1 MNESPIGILLEI
13 MMGTAYPSPSPRVMS
28 KCSLLSLQ
36 DPGFMEP
43 EASATQ
49 WALPRK
55 KKNGHK
61 NKHRAS
67 EGPVQAK
74 DPEFIL
80 HELHGDTIGCPGWFR
95 EAKRLAQH

>member
-1 MNESPIGILLEI
+1 
-13 MMGTAYPSPSPRVMS
+13 MS

-36 DPGFMEP
+36 DPGFMGP
-43 EASATQ
+43 EASAIQ
-49 WALPRK
+49 RVLPRK

-67 EGPVQAK
+67 EEPVEAK

-80 HELHGDTIGCPGWFR
+80 HELHGDTIECPGWFR
-95 EAKRLAQH
+95 E

>member
-1 MNESPIGILLEI
+1 
-13 MMGTAYPSPSPRVMS
+13 MGTAYPSPSPRVMS
-28 KCSLLSLQ
+28 N
-36 DPGFMEP
+36 PGFMGP
-43 EASATQ
+43 KASAIQ
-49 WALPRK
+49 RALPRK
-55 KKNGHK
+55 KINGHK

-95 EAKRLAQH
+95 EGKRLAQH